1 MRRKFLSVVLCVCM
15 MLTMAPFAFATEGG
29 SSGGGGGNSITTLQ
43 SQINAITSEGTVTLD
58 KDYTE
63 TITINAGKNIT
74 LDLNNHNLSSSTG
87 DAIVNKGTLTIK
99 GSGQVST
106 TANGSAAIANFPDAV
121 ANVNGGTYTSSEWYV
136 IKNLGT
142 MTINGAV
149 TVKKPDGSQDTS
161 SLIDNGWYNP
171 SDTVANEPVT
181 AQNDKAKLTI
191 KSGNFKGNSG
201 QKSCSVVKN
210 DDGGILNISG
220 GTFDSTANTGAENA
234 TTILNWNVATI
245 SGGTFKGSYPLS
257 NGYYDNNNF
266 DIGELTVTGGTFS
279 ASRSLFGQNGGA
291 ASGGFIKISG
301 GEFTANTLGADFTYT
316 VSISGGTFS
325 AEPTHLA
332 DGYVAK
338 KTNNDNF
345 MVVPQSADN
354 AVAQIGDTYYNT
366 LADAVADASTTNPDT
381 IKLLKDTTER
391 LILNGGKEIILD
403 LGGNTLSYTEQ
414 TVRVNHGKLTV
425 NGPGAIKE
433 INPNLGAI
441 LIKGSTNQGDT
452 NYSVVNVNGD
462 VTLSGWAPLF
472 IDQNSEKAYG
482 VTVNLDGATLN
493 GKRDSSGDLG
503 SGIYVNGSIK
513 DTTNAPAINLKS
525 TTVNSEGQGMYLAG
539 YTTTT
544 VDKDSSVIGSQ
555 TGIEIRAGKLNVS
568 GATIIGNGDF
578 SCTPNGNGSTTNG
591 VGIAIAQ
598 HTTKLPTEVTISGGT
613 ISGKYAVYE
622 SNPQNNDA
630 TSIGQV
636 KLSITD
642 GNFNGSTAAVY
653 SHDVK
658 SFISGGLFTSD
669 PSDYCVANKTG
680 VASNDSTYPYTV
692 GEKNT
697 ESKPA
702 TVDSTTVPAN
712 TTSTDET
719 VKEVA
724 NNISGASVTNNN
736 ATEAA
741 TKDIANNNTITAS
754 TEIEVNGE
762 KKTVTD
768 ALSAAMSNGNANKP
782 SESNP
787 VTIVYQT
794 YVDVTVTDAK
804 KDNSNFTELTVDLT
818 PMYRVIATTKSVAE
832 NTSTEIKLTGNDANA
847 IQIGEAK
854 DLNVPAQAYEVTL
867 ALPSGF
873 ANEKDQLSIKHTK
886 SSSVEYYTGTV
897 SEASSST
904 EDPKP
909 IFVTFTTNGFSPFTI
924 YAASQ
929 SAASVNGVIYPS
941 FQEAVNA
948 AQSNDVITLLKS
960 GDVSAT
966 MTGSSKTIK
975 VKAGSGV
982 TTPINVTVNGESKI
996 LGDGTAEV
1004 TFTYTRPSSGG
1015 PGSSGGSTST
1025 PTTYAVNVNAATNGA
1040 VAADKKTASKGT
1052 TVTVTA
1058 SPSKGYVVDAVK
1070 VVDKDGKDV
1079 AVTGKDGKYVFTMP
1093 ASAVTVTGSFKAET
1107 PAPVALPF
1115 TDVKSGNWFY
1125 DAVKYAY
1132 AQGLMTGTSATT
1144 FAPNGTMNRA
1154 MIVTVL
1160 YRLEKSPAV
1169 TGASKFTD
1177 VPAGQ
1182 WYSDAV
1188 AWAAANKIVNGYD
1201 ETTFGPM
1208 NAVTR
1213 EQMAAIL
1220 FRYEQYK
1227 GLENVTLEENLN
1239 RFPDQNKISAYAIP
1253 ALQWAVGQKIINGN
1267 ANGTLDPTGTATRA
1281 QVAQIFTNLLN
1292 K

>member
-325 AEPTHLA
+325 AKPTYLA
-332 DGYVAK
+332 DGYAAK
-338 KTNNDNF
+338 GTNNDKF
-345 MVVPQSADN
+345 MVVPESADN
-354 AVAQIGDTYYNT
+354 AVAQIDTTYYNT
-366 LADAVADASTTNPDT
+366 LADAVADASITSTDT

-391 LILNGGKEIILD
+391 LTLNNGKDITLD
-403 LGGNTLSYTEQ
+403 LDGHTLSYANQ
-414 TVRVNHGKLTV
+414 TVSVRHGKLTV
-425 NGPGAIKE
+425 NGPGTIKE
-433 INPNLGAI
+433 NSPYLGAI
-441 LIKGSTNQGDT
+441 LIKGSTNQADT

-462 VTLSGWAPLF
+462 VTLSGWAPVF
-472 IDQNSEKAYG
+472 VDQNSEKAYG
-482 VTVNLDGATLN
+482 VTVNLNGATLKAQKDT
-493 GKRDSSGDLG
+493 GGDDGVGL
-503 SGIYVNGSIK
+503 YVNGSIK
-513 DTTNAPAINLKS
+513 DTVNAPVIELEN
-525 TTVNSEGQGMYLAG
+525 TTIDAQGEGMYLAG
-539 YTTTT
+539 YADTTI
-544 VDKDSSVIGSQ
+544 KGGSIVGTQ
-555 TGIEIRAGKLNVS
+555 TGIEIRAGKLAVNDVIV
-568 GATIIGNGDF
+568 TGNGTPTTV
-578 SCTPNGNGSTTNG
+578 TPNGNGSTTDG
-591 VGIAIAQ
+591 VGIAVMQ
-598 HTTKLPTEVTISGGT
+598 HTTKLPINVTISDSKV
-613 ISGKYAVYE
+613 SGYNGVLQN
-622 SNPQNNDA
+622 NPQTNPAEDIAKVTINIESGYFSAINGGVNAVASENNR
-630 TSIGQV
+630 
-636 KLSITD
+636 LSIT
-642 GNFNGSTAAVY
+642 
-653 SHDVK
+653 
-658 SFISGGLFTSD
+658 GGYFTSD
-669 PSDYCVANKTG
+669 PTPYCGTKDGKQLTGIPSGNSSYPFTISEINAAVKVAEGNSDAKNAPDTSTFDNSLTKEAVKQ
-680 VASNDSTYPYTV
+680 VASS
-692 GEKNT
+692 
-697 ESKPA
+697 A
-702 TVDSTTVPAN
+702 TASL
-712 TTSTDET
+712 
-719 VKEVA
+719 
-724 NNISGASVTNNN
+724 SGASGNVAKTINDTTITKATADLGDLANGKNVVVLVQPYLEITPTGSNIKNNIKSISLNIEPKYNLIATTSDVVVSDPSNIKTTGNDKN
-736 ATEAA
+736 AVLMEAA
-741 TKDIANNNTITAS
+741 KPL
-754 TEIEVNGE
+754 
-762 KKTVTD
+762 TVTT
-768 ALSAAMSNGNANKP
+768 P
-782 SESNP
+782 TP
-787 VTIVYQT
+787 
-794 YVDVTVTDAK
+794 VTVTLPTGFATA
-804 KDNSNFTELTVDLT
+804 DNSV
-818 PMYRVIATTKSVAE
+818 Y
-832 NTSTEIKLTGNDANA
+832 
-847 IQIGEAK
+847 
-854 DLNVPAQAYEVTL
+854 
-867 ALPSGF
+867 
-873 ANEKDQLSIKHTK
+873 IKHEASNGK
-886 SSSVEYYTGTV
+886 IYYYTAIVG
-897 SEASSST
+897 
-904 EDPKP
+904 EDRK
-909 IFVTFTTNGFSPFTI
+909 ITFTTKNGFSPFTI
-924 YAASQ
+924 STTSEAVAEVDGIGYATFQDAVDAVENGGTIKALKNIDSTVSGNKTFTVNTNSNTVTLTAASGYNLTKNNN
-929 SAASVNGVIYPS
+929 VY
-941 FQEAVNA
+941 
-948 AQSNDVITLLKS
+948 T
-960 GDVSAT
+960 VSRQHS
-966 MTGSSKTIK
+966 GSS
-975 VKAGSGV
+975 
-982 TTPINVTVNGESKI
+982 
-996 LGDGTAEV
+996 
-1004 TFTYTRPSSGG
+1004 SSG
-1015 PGSSGGSTST
+1015 TT
-1025 PTTYAVNVNAATNGA
+1025 TTYAVNVNAATNGA

-1093 ASAVTVTGSFKAET
+1093 ASAVTVTGSFKVET

-1132 AQGLMTGTSATT
+1132 EQGLMTGTSATT

-1220 FRYEQYK
+1220 FRYEQVK

-1267 ANGTLDPTGTATRA
+1267 ADGTLDPTGTATRA